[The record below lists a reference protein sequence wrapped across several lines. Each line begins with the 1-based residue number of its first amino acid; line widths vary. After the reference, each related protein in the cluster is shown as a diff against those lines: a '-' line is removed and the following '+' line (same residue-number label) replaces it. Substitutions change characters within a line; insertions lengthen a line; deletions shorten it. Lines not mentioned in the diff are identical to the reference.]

1 MPRSASTPSLSK
13 ASRVR
18 GLDISRAKKRML
30 AKLQKYN
37 AIDRALMKMGNLELM
52 EKIQHLRNRPLVK
65 AALADPVPLFR
76 QSLVN
81 EYKSL
86 TRGDDLNGRKTGAKT
101 SKRTKSKCTTFA
113 MTSRLRIRS
122 KRK

>member
-1 MPRSASTPSLSK
+1 MPRSDSTPSLSK

-18 GLDISRAKKRML
+18 GLDLSRVKKRVL
-30 AKLQKYN
+30 AKLQKFN
-37 AIDRALMKMGNLELM
+37 AIDRALEKMGNFELM

-76 QSLVN
+76 QRLLN

-86 TRGDDLNGRKTGAKT
+86 TEGDDLNGKKAGAKT

-113 MTSRLRIRS
+113 MTFRPRIRS

>member
-1 MPRSASTPSLSK
+1 MSRSASTPSPSK

-30 AKLQKYN
+30 ARLQKYN
-37 AIDRALMKMGNLELM
+37 SIDRALMKMGNSELM
-52 EKIQHLRNRPLVK
+52 EKVQHLRNRPLVK

-76 QSLVN
+76 QSLEN

-86 TRGDDLNGRKTGAKT
+86 TRGGALNEKKAGAKT

-113 MTSRLRIRS
+113 MTSRPRIRT
-122 KRK
+122 R

>member
-18 GLDISRAKKRML
+18 GLDLSRVKKRVL
-30 AKLQKYN
+30 AKLQKFN
-37 AIDRALMKMGNLELM
+37 AIDRALEKMGNFELM
-52 EKIQHLRNRPLVK
+52 QKIQHLRNRPLVK

-76 QSLVN
+76 QSLVS

-86 TRGDDLNGRKTGAKT
+86 TRGDDPNGKKAGAKT

-113 MTSRLRIRS
+113 MTSRPRIRTR
-122 KRK
+122 RK

>member
-1 MPRSASTPSLSK
+1 MPRSASTPSPLK

-37 AIDRALMKMGNLELM
+37 AIDRALMKMGNSELM
-52 EKIQHLRNRPLVK
+52 EKIQHLRLRPLVK

-86 TRGDDLNGRKTGAKT
+86 TRGNDLNGKMAGAKT

-113 MTSRLRIRS
+113 MTSRPRIRTR
-122 KRK
+122 RK